1 MELYFVGLFLMLL
14 SFWYSKTII
23 QKALSLLDD
32 DKKVVLMTVF
42 QNENKYK
49 SLFIIIILGIYF
61 VAIRYTTISYKILLG
76 ALFSF
81 LISIIIYNFI
91 TRVNKLKQN
100 EFPLEYIKQ
109 FKIAALVQ
117 IAGIL
122 FLLVTSLIIF

>member
-76 ALFSF
+76 VLFSF